1 MAGTSNILD
10 IDRVTTAQEFDLSN
24 IQDDPRG
31 KFGVITINRVIAGAV
46 VTETVRYSPGGM
58 FMYCKANATIVGADV
73 AGGGDACKVDD
84 AGTDANKPG
93 FVVPTAAAAAQ
104 IVAGISRVSVP
115 NGSFFWLQIR
125 GRVYNAKVTTAG
137 TAEGDAL
144 GANPATA
151 GTLVGITASASP
163 TQAEIIAAIR
173 YASGRRAMALVNFG
187 TNLWDVNLAG

>member
-1 MAGTSNILD
+1 MAGTTNILD
-10 IDRVTTAQEFDLSN
+10 IDRVTTAQEHDLST
-24 IQDDPRG
+24 IMDDPRG
-31 KFGVITINRVIAGAV
+31 KFGVITVNRVIAGAV
-46 VTETVRYSPGGM
+46 VTETVRYSPGGQ

-104 IVAGISRVSVP
+104 IVAGISRVSVA

-151 GTLVGITASASP
+151 GTLIAITAATPSN
-163 TQAEIIAAIR
+163 AEVIAAIR
-173 YASGRRAMALVNFG
+173 YAAGRRAMALVNFG